1 MSFFLGSWEMNR
13 SAEQTNP
20 TRTASRFT
28 RLVCSALQ
36 FISHEPRK
44 KDTHSLK
51 KITFSIYTCIYIS
64 FTCCWVRL
72 NLITLKKKEGA
83 HVGCAPIFG
92 QNKCSNFAK
101 YLIIFCSLK
110 CKIVNNKKNWLA
122 SLANFTILLFSK
134 LS

>member
-1 MSFFLGSWEMNR
+1 MGNELQCGTSKSRELRSFFLGSWEMNR
-13 SAEQTNP
+13 SAEQTNR
-20 TRTASRFT
+20 TRT
-28 RLVCSALQ
+28 
-36 FISHEPRK
+36 EK
-44 KDTHSLK
+44 KRHSFLK

-72 NLITLKKKEGA
+72 NLITSKTKNGGG
-83 HVGCAPIFG
+83 HTWVCAPTFG

-134 LS
+134 FS